1 MRIIEPSQTTKDLVL
16 ESESEKINSKFNI
29 EYENEKNINI
39 DLKIIYGNNN
49 NLVKFK
55 LSSNSLI
62 EFYLKFKTDN

>member
-1 MRIIEPSQTTKDLVL
+1 MRRIESSQTTKDSLS
-16 ESESEKINSKFNI
+16 EGESEKINSKFNI

-39 DLKIIYGNNN
+39 DLSVLYGTNN